1 VNRRPPARL
10 ARIRRDDRGQ
20 ITPWTAVGVLIVLI
34 LAGLVLDLGLGMSDK
49 VRLLDVAQAAA
60 RAGAREI
67 DLATYR
73 ATGVVQLQPTAA
85 AAAARAFAQQAAAGG
100 QVTVSASTTTVTV
113 TITGHRQTQ
122 LLTLVGITSLPV
134 SATATATP
142 LTGVTAPL

>member
-1 VNRRPPARL
+1 MNRLRTRL
-10 ARIRRDDRGQ
+10 ERARRDDRGQ
-20 ITPWTAVGVLIVLI
+20 VTPWTIVGVVIVLV

-73 ATGVVQLQPTAA
+73 TTGAIQLQPAQA
-85 AAAARAFAQQAAAGG
+85 AAAARAFAQQATADG

-113 TITGHRQTQ
+113 AITATRKTQ
-122 LLTLVGITSLPV
+122 LLTIVGITGLPV

-142 LTGVTAPL
+142 LTGVTAPS